1 MEQISLYLPYISLPI
16 SPTSPLQVQMEQI
29 SLYLPY
35 LPPYIS
41 PISPLQV
48 QMEQISLRAEAEQD
62 ARAKQQLRKLEAEAE
77 TLVAREAAL
86 NLRWEAERGKLT
98 RLTRTLTLTLT
109 LALALALTL
118 TLTLALALAR
128 QADAAERAQGGDRAR
143 LPRGRAG
150 GAPYISLH
158 LPTSPYISPHLHHI
172 SPHIS
177 QAEAEYELER
187 AAELKYGRLPSLKVS
202 QP

>member
-1 MEQISLYLPYISLPI
+1 
-16 SPTSPLQVQMEQI
+16 
-29 SLYLPY
+29 
-35 LPPYIS
+35 
-41 PISPLQV
+41 
-48 QMEQISLRAEAEQD
+48 MEQISLRAEAEQD

-98 RLTRTLTLTLT
+98 RLSRTLTLTLTLT

-158 LPTSPYISPHLHHI
+158 LPTSPYISPHVHHI
-172 SPHIS
+172 SRHIS

-202 QP
+202 